1 MQRILYSLLAII
13 NGSAVIG
20 MFWDTPYRD
29 GVLLFVCVGLA
40 FLVIVPMWRFIM
52 CHIIDPLGSAIG
64 EFIEWISGHHDYW
77 RSKR

>member
-1 MQRILYSLLAII
+1 MKCILYSLLAII

-20 MFWDTPYRD
+20 MFWDTPYRY
-29 GVLLFVCVGLA
+29 GVLMFVCVGLT

-64 EFIEWISGHHDYW
+64 ELIEWISDRHD
-77 RSKR
+77 